1 MTPPQNPEYPPA
13 LDAHPWRIFLRA
25 RKDAIDWLAESGEP
39 DDRIAAAVSLAA
51 SQVER
56 IRKTKRE
63 DI

>member
-1 MTPPQNPEYPPA
+1 MDIPPDYPH

-39 DDRIAAAVSLAA
+39 DDRIAGAVSLFP

-56 IRKTKRE
+56 IRKLKRE

>member
-1 MTPPQNPEYPPA
+1 MADVPDYPK

-39 DDRIAAAVSLAA
+39 DDRIATALSLFPQ
-51 SQVER
+51 QVER
-56 IRKTKRE
+56 IRKTKRD